1 MRSELQRKRPQRQRS
16 AIRRNFRLPGIRKST
31 RSPFLRAPRTTS
43 PLPERRMSRNSA
55 RTGGIA
61 EIRRNR
67 GPPWKRRPQPGADV
81 AAVAVERAESCAD
94 AKMGCGG
101 ERESEGKR
109 IGTILNNG
117 AAGKHWWHNIS
128 EENCTASRSGSSVPY
143 GGR

>member
-1 MRSELQRKRPQRQRS
+1 
-16 AIRRNFRLPGIRKST
+16 
-31 RSPFLRAPRTTS
+31 
-43 PLPERRMSRNSA
+43 MSRNSA

-109 IGTILNNG
+109 MGTERSFITAPPGNIGGIIFQRKIALLRG
-117 AAGKHWWHNIS
+117 AGHPFRLREDMCQKGGDWAMFTVFRAHETVAIKRWPKGVSNLRQSPGKNEQFEHQN
-128 EENCTASRSGSSVPY
+128 
-143 GGR
+143 